1 MLGIKARASGM
12 LDVLHRRMTLLVL
25 VCSAVGG
32 GSYKVTLLLQNRQ
45 NVLLGLHQ
53 VSWVGDL
60 CWPGDTPPPRMCH
73 VISAWLTLG
82 GAAHCPAGTEP
93 FICFLSS
100 G

>member
-60 CWPGDTPPPRMCH
+60 CWPGDTPPPQGCVM
-73 VISAWLTLG
+73 
-82 GAAHCPAGTEP
+82 
-93 FICFLSS
+93 
-100 G
+100 